1 MSTEP
6 ENTMEMVNRST
17 NPELE
22 TSTVNDQVVPVQSF
36 VDRITLETLMNRT
49 NYGKYLSKIDPKRHA
64 EHQEFLSKLQKY
76 KTQILEKTETMMNK
90 PKTMYTNEVHE
101 TFTTYMKTMI
111 RFLEVEEKNRGTNSD
126 QEDDDMLFGWPGD
139 INKYLSIV

>member
-17 NPELE
+17 NPVLD
-22 TSTVNDQVVPVQSF
+22 SNDPVPPVQSF

-64 EHQEFLSKLQKY
+64 EHQDFLTKLRKY
-76 KTQILEKTETMMNK
+76 KTKILEKTETMMNK

-101 TFTTYMKTMI
+101 TFTTYMKTLI
-111 RFLEVEEKNRGTNSD
+111 RFLEVEEQNRTGDS
-126 QEDDDMLFGWPGD
+126 DDDMLFG
-139 INKYLSIV
+139 

>member
-1 MSTEP
+1 MSAEP

-17 NPELE
+17 NPEFEPSTNDYHDE
-22 TSTVNDQVVPVQSF
+22 TKDEVVPVRSF

-64 EHQEFLSKLQKY
+64 EHQDFLTKLQKY
-76 KTQILEKTETMMNK
+76 KTKILEKTETMMDK

-101 TFTTYMKTMI
+101 TFTTYMKTLI
-111 RFLEVEEKNRGTNSD
+111 RFLEVEEQNRTGDS
-126 QEDDDMLFGWPGD
+126 DDDMLFG
-139 INKYLSIV
+139 

>member
-1 MSTEP
+1 MSAEP

-17 NPELE
+17 NPEFEPTMTDHRDE
-22 TSTVNDQVVPVQSF
+22 TKDEVVPVRSF

-64 EHQEFLSKLQKY
+64 EHQDFLAKMQKY
-76 KTQILEKTETMMNK
+76 KTKILEKTETMMNK

-101 TFTTYMKTMI
+101 TFTAYMKTLI
-111 RFLEVEEKNRGTNSD
+111 RFLEVEEQNRTCDS
-126 QEDDDMLFGWPGD
+126 DDDMLFG
-139 INKYLSIV
+139 

>member
-1 MSTEP
+1 MSAEP

-17 NPELE
+17 NPEFE
-22 TSTVNDQVVPVQSF
+22 PSTNDHHDDTKDEVVPVRSF

-64 EHQEFLSKLQKY
+64 EHQDFLTKLQKY
-76 KTQILEKTETMMNK
+76 KTKILEKTETMMDK

-101 TFTTYMKTMI
+101 TFTAYMKTLI
-111 RFLEVEEKNRGTNSD
+111 RFLEVEEQNRGADDS
-126 QEDDDMLFGWPGD
+126 DDDMLFG
-139 INKYLSIV
+139 